1 MRSPATYKHRLRYH
15 PGCANPDSTHAHGPR
30 WPREECLNPDS
41 AKRTMG
47 GKLAEINAAKRLGLE
62 ESGSGSAAD

>member
-1 MRSPATYKHRLRYH
+1 V
-15 PGCANPDSTHAHGPR
+15 
-30 WPREECLNPDS
+30 
-41 AKRTMG
+41 G